1 MQDRVNL
8 SGKIILLG
16 MVLPLCFAPLLAV
29 EFPRVLAFL
38 PLITLLFALPAFLKT
53 RAEPLRSFTKPAVFF
68 AICLVLMFL
77 HSFCLAQYHDDAYER
92 LTKLSIIVTCGIL
105 FLASL
110 KMLPPIQEKYLHLML
125 WFCAL
130 GAVLTS
136 FEILS
141 GEVLYRF
148 IRQLGPQEHV
158 STAVYNRGSLSI
170 TFLAALAGF
179 LLNNKKQISVYAAF
193 TAIVIMLFLG
203 ESQSA
208 QLIFGVVLAFY
219 FLWPTTSKMG
229 WVVLY
234 GGIVIA
240 ALSAPF
246 VVPYLFNNLPAFVN
260 DVTFFRQGYVG
271 PRFEI
276 WDYVSRK
283 IYENPIWG
291 HGLEFTKN
299 FKDFDSQQRYTNVTT
314 VLHPHNFILQLWI
327 EFGLCGILVFLTGLG
342 MFLRFLYI
350 NLSGN
355 HRHTALTMLMS
366 FLFVSCFSYGI
377 WQSWWLGLAFVICG
391 WLSLSINQDKQQ
403 RIA

>member
-1 MQDRVNL
+1 MQDRVDL

-16 MVLPLCFAPLLAV
+16 MVLPLCVAPLLAV

-38 PLITLLFALPAFLKT
+38 PLITLLFALPAFLKA
-53 RAEPLRSFTKPAVFF
+53 RVKPLLSFKKPIVFLTV
-68 AICLVLMFL
+68 CLVLMFL
-77 HSFCLAQYHDDAYER
+77 HSFFLAQYQDDAYER
-92 LTKLSIIVTCGIL
+92 LTKLFIIVTCGIL
-105 FLASL
+105 FLTSL
-110 KMLPPIQEKYLHLML
+110 KVLPPIQEEYLHVML
-125 WFCAL
+125 WCCAL

-141 GEVLYRF
+141 GEALYRF
-148 IRQLGPQEHV
+148 IRELEPQERV

-170 TFLAALAGF
+170 CFLAALAFF
-179 LLNNKKQISVYAAF
+179 LLKNKKQISVYAAF

-208 QLIFGVVLAFY
+208 QLVFGVMLAFY
-219 FLWPTTSKMG
+219 FLWPSTYKAS
-229 WVVLY
+229 WFVLY
-234 GGIVIA
+234 GLIVIA

-246 VVPYLFNNLPAFVN
+246 VVPYLFNHLPAFVN

-276 WDYVSRK
+276 WDYISRK
-283 IYENPIWG
+283 IYERPIWG

-314 VLHPHNFILQLWI
+314 VLHPHNFLLQLWI
-327 EFGLCGILVFLTGLG
+327 EFGLCGILAFLTGLG

-355 HRHTALTMLMS
+355 HRHAALTMLMS

-391 WLSLSINQDKQQ
+391 WLSLTINQDKQR